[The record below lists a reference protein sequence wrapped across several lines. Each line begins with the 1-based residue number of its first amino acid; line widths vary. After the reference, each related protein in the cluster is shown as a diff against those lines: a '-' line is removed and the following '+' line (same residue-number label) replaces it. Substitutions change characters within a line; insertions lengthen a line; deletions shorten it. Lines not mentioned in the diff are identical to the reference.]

1 VTDLELVRAFSYPL
15 LVLGMLV
22 LATRRHLVRKLQR
35 AQAYDD
41 LSAVALTGWFPWQ
54 RWWQSRL
61 EAVGV
66 LKVAHG
72 GRYWLD
78 RSAWQHYRA
87 IRRRRALTIVVGM
100 ALGAAIMFVLRSQ
113 SGS

>member
-1 VTDLELVRAFSYPL
+1 MSNLELVRVLSFPL
-15 LVLGMLV
+15 LFLAILL
-22 LATRRHLVRKLQR
+22 LATRRRLVRKLQR
-35 AQAYDD
+35 AQAYDH
-41 LSAVALTGWFPWQ
+41 LSAVALTGSFPWQ

-61 EAVGV
+61 KAVGV

-87 IRRRRALTIVVGM
+87 IRRRRGLAMLVGM
-100 ALGAAIMFVLRSQ
+100 ALGAAIVFVLRSQ
-113 SGS
+113 RG